1 MRSNLQNATP
11 RYIDKGKK
19 EEQNYERENMKKLN
33 MRKTQTPLPKKQ
45 ARKAQR
51 CDSYLQI

>member
-19 EEQNYERENMKKLN
+19 EEQNYERKNMKKLN
-33 MRKTQTPLPKKQ
+33 MRKTQNPIHKKP
-45 ARKAQR
+45 
-51 CDSYLQI
+51 D